1 MTYLPEPYP
10 TLADFVAK
18 IKEWGFTEQAG
29 VGLTRRNDAR
39 KYSASKPY
47 HGVIKLPCRGDLGR
61 CAQTH
66 ISTACMILRVKPKEF
81 WAGPQAEE
89 TPVLPRVAPKAPK
102 AAAPRKVKLGQ
113 SITATV
119 LSTISQSAGPL
130 GFADIA
136 KLCTERGFPVDPKQV
151 STACAVLA
159 QGGHIIRVRSGM
171 YRAPAP
177 TAVSSNRLDIHVV
190 PTPTS
195 DTASEDGP
203 EAVTETVTGAA
214 NESVMALAPI
224 AASRPDPL
232 PANSR
237 EIYERCFP
245 EGLSLNAAQFPL
257 VADWMEAT
265 QALLD
270 SLHACQ
276 IAS

>member
-10 TLADFVAK
+10 TLAAFIAK

-39 KYSASKPY
+39 KFSASKPY

-66 ISTACMILRVKPKEF
+66 INTVCMILRVKPKEF
-81 WAGPQAEE
+81 WAGPQAED

-136 KLCTERGFPVDPKQV
+136 KLCTERGYPVDPKQV

-159 QGGHIIRVRSGM
+159 QGGHISGS
-171 YRAPAP
+171 AAAC
-177 TAVSSNRLDIHVV
+177 TAHPRRQPCRQIGSTSTLFRPPHLTPHPRMDPRLS
-190 PTPTS
+190 P
-195 DTASEDGP
+195 
-203 EAVTETVTGAA
+203 
-214 NESVMALAPI
+214 
-224 AASRPDPL
+224 R
-232 PANSR
+232 
-237 EIYERCFP
+237 
-245 EGLSLNAAQFPL
+245 Q
-257 VADWMEAT
+257 
-265 QALLD
+265 
-270 SLHACQ
+270 
-276 IAS
+276 

>member
-10 TLADFVAK
+10 TLADFIAK

-39 KYSASKPY
+39 KFSASKPY

-66 ISTACMILRVKPKEF
+66 INTVCMILRVKPKEF
-81 WAGPQAEE
+81 WAGPQAED
-89 TPVLPRVAPKAPK
+89 TPVLPRV
-102 AAAPRKVKLGQ
+102 
-113 SITATV
+113 
-119 LSTISQSAGPL
+119 
-130 GFADIA
+130 
-136 KLCTERGFPVDPKQV
+136 
-151 STACAVLA
+151 
-159 QGGHIIRVRSGM
+159 
-171 YRAPAP
+171 APAP

-232 PANSR
+232 PVNSR

-245 EGLSLNAAQFPL
+245 K
-257 VADWMEAT
+257 
-265 QALLD
+265 
-270 SLHACQ
+270 ACR
-276 IAS
+276 